1 MKSVRDAEHKPNRQN
16 FYGWKKTAGMQIGG
30 RAGERE
36 GATRRC
42 RDESGPVRVHEGGA
56 LWRWLVLVPS
66 CAVLPGL
73 GVGGRGILCREGS
86 AERNRRARAS
96 DYVSILLTSQSN
108 SKSCED
114 NKPISRGA
122 SGRPRGGMNRKR
134 SKQRGPHRIGAEA
147 GLCLFRVL
155 CFLFPCFLVA
165 LLLRIVDDCSID
177 WLRCSHPL
185 PPILFT
191 SARGG
196 VRPFRLVFVVLCIEI

>member
-1 MKSVRDAEHKPNRQN
+1 MS
-16 FYGWKKTAGMQIGG
+16 G
-30 RAGERE
+30 RER
-36 GATRRC
+36 GAQP
-42 RDESGPVRVHEGGA
+42 ESE
-56 LWRWLVLVPS
+56 S
-66 CAVLPGL
+66 
-73 GVGGRGILCREGS
+73 E
-86 AERNRRARAS
+86 RAS

-196 VRPFRLVFVVLCIEI
+196 VRPFRLVFVVLCIDRDIKRPSYFLHTQASFLLCSVLPSMLHTHQAIPSD